1 MPPTAKAFARAPL
14 CSPYESD
21 RMPACDGRGQRA
33 RAVLTTAAASAE
45 DSAHSTAQV
54 TTNAWHER
62 LQRTQHRHRTTRPPP
77 MGKIRRRG
85 FPGGQ
90 IYVATGLNDPAR
102 QPEKS
107 SESQQKKSP
116 AGPQVRPSTRA
127 HDFFLPGN
135 ATVSSPRPRP
145 LRHPSPTH
153 PPTHPHAPPLRTS
166 AALSPAGGSGTRAT
180 AGQSRRVPYPWQPT
194 LGT

>member
-1 MPPTAKAFARAPL
+1 MAPTAKAFARAPR

-33 RAVLTTAAASAE
+33 REVLTTAAASAE

-62 LQRTQHRHRTTRPPP
+62 LQRTQSAPPSHDAPAARGKKSDSEDSQAAKSTYARIERP
-77 MGKIRRRG
+77 
-85 FPGGQ
+85 
-90 IYVATGLNDPAR
+90 R
-102 QPEKS
+102 QAAEKS

-145 LRHPSPTH
+145 LRHPSPAPGR
-153 PPTHPHAPPLRTS
+153 PPPPPPPPRKARAGTG
-166 AALSPAGGSGTRAT
+166 AL
-180 AGQSRRVPYPWQPT
+180 
-194 LGT
+194 